1 MSMMASGPAFRIL
14 HLEDD
19 EADVRLVAIALKRS
33 GIPIE
38 LEVVHTKET
47 YLDALKERT
56 PDVVLADIRMPSL
69 SGMEALAIARAEY
82 PQIPFIL
89 VSGAVGE
96 EEAVDALKNG
106 ATDFVLKGNLVRL
119 GPVVKRAIREAEAMR
134 LSAML
139 TQKLAEYHE
148 RWASILESMPAGF
161 FGLDRD
167 YQITIA
173 NDVLGRLVGEPR
185 EALRGRSLWE
195 VFPEARDSA
204 FHDTFDQV
212 FTDGTPREFEGYY
225 DPLKG
230 WFEVHAF
237 PAGEGIAVYF
247 RDTTQSHLDRIER
260 ERASALYQAVVEQTP
275 AITYVIS
282 GSPKERHTEYISPQL
297 ETILG
302 VSPERWCS
310 DPRLWASLVHP
321 DDLELA
327 ETGHQRTFAD
337 GTRLDVIYRMQD
349 ATGGWRWISDQ
360 ARAIS
365 QGGETLVQ
373 GVMLDMTERAE
384 MEVAIE
390 ESEHRFRSL
399 VQGSNDVIAIIG
411 PDGIVNY
418 ISPAV
423 ERIGGFSPEEIVGS
437 SGLGFIHPDDRDAA
451 SRALSLLVER
461 GPGQEEVI
469 RARSLTQDGGWIWID
484 IKARNLLDDPS
495 INGIIINYSDITE
508 RMEHENLERQLRQAQ
523 KLEAVGRLAGGLAH
537 DFNNLLAVIVN
548 YSTFLEEDLSA
559 EDRKLEDVREIK
571 RAAEKGVALIRQ
583 VLTFSRTDPGSPR
596 VLDVNST
603 VHEVEGLLKRSIGE
617 DITLNVQCS
626 ENLWPVAIDPGHLEQ
641 VLMNL
646 SLNARDAMPG
656 GGTIGLKT
664 WNQAAPGPSN
674 GSTVIIEVSDEGIG
688 MNDEVQSNLFEP
700 FFTTKPMGRG
710 TGLGLATAYGI
721 VRQAGGTIEVESTEG
736 KGSTFRVAIPRSDRP
751 QHRER
756 KMAPEPP
763 ATGGTESILLVED
776 EDSVRRSIERIL
788 REAGYGVRSAESAAA
803 ALEILDAGFQPA
815 VVLSDVV
822 MPKAS
827 GPELS
832 EALRERGYRA
842 EVLFMSGYAG
852 DFLAERGLTHGA
864 PTVLQKPFTKAQ
876 LLNRIRE
883 TIESSSRA
891 TPSHSA
897 GSGVSR
903 PPQ

>member
-1 MSMMASGPAFRIL
+1 MTTDGNQTFTIL

-19 EADVRLVAIALKRS
+19 EADARLVAIALKRT
-33 GIPIE
+33 GVPVE
-38 LEVVHTKET
+38 LEVVNTKEA
-47 YLDALKERT
+47 YLEALQERT
-56 PDVVLADIRMPSL
+56 PDAILADMRIPSF
-69 SGMEALAIARAEY
+69 GGAEALAIARAEY
-82 PQIPFIL
+82 PQVPFIL
-89 VSGAVGE
+89 VSGAIGE
-96 EEAVDALKNG
+96 EEAVDTLKNG

-119 GPVVKRAIREAEAMR
+119 DPVVKRAIREAEAMR
-134 LSAML
+134 LSSRL
-139 TQKLAEYHE
+139 TQKLAEYHV

-167 YQITIA
+167 YRITIA
-173 NDVLGRLVGEPR
+173 NDVLGRLTGEPR
-185 EALRGRSLWE
+185 DALRGQFLWDL
-195 VFPEARDSA
+195 FPEARDSA
-204 FHDTFDQV
+204 FHDTYEQV
-212 FTDGTPREFEGYY
+212 FTDGTPRESEAYY
-225 DPLKG
+225 DPLKC
-230 WFEVHAF
+230 WFEVYAF

-247 RDTTQSHLDRIER
+247 RDTTQSHLDRAER
-260 ERASALYQAVVEQTP
+260 ERTSALYQAVVEQIP

-297 ETILG
+297 EAILG
-302 VSPERWCS
+302 ISPDRWRA

-327 ETGHQRTFAD
+327 ETSHQRTFAN

-349 ATGGWRWISDQ
+349 ATGDWHWISDQ

-423 ERIGGFSPEEIVGS
+423 EKIGGFSPEEIIGS

-461 GPGQEEVI
+461 GPGEEEDI
-469 RARSLTQDGGWIWID
+469 RARALTQDGGWIWID

-495 INGIIINYSDITE
+495 INGIVINYSDITE
-508 RMEHENLERQLRQAQ
+508 RMEHDNLERQLRQAQ
-523 KLEAVGRLAGGLAH
+523 KLEAIGRLAGGLAH

-548 YSTFLEEDLSA
+548 YSTFLEEDLA
-559 EDRKLEDVREIK
+559 PEHRKLEDVREIK
-571 RAAEKGVALIRQ
+571 RAAEKGVALTRQ
-583 VLTFSRTDPGSPR
+583 VLTFSRTDPGSPK

-617 DITLNVQCS
+617 DINLKVQCS
-626 ENLWPVAIDPGHLEQ
+626 ENLWPVAMDPGHLEQ

-664 WNQAAPGPSN
+664 WNQAAHGPSN
-674 GSTVIIEVSDEGIG
+674 GSKVMIEVSDEGIG
-688 MNDEVQSNLFEP
+688 MSDEIQSRLFEP

-721 VRQAGGTIEVESTEG
+721 VRQAGGTIEVESAEG

-751 QHRER
+751 QRREQE
-756 KMAPEPP
+756 MAPEPP
-763 ATGGTESILLVED
+763 AAGGTESIMLVED

-788 REAGYGVRSAESAAA
+788 REAGYGVRSAESAAT
-803 ALEILDAGFQPA
+803 ALGILDDGFRPA
-815 VVLSDVV
+815 VVLTDVV
-822 MPKAS
+822 MPKTS

-832 EALRERGYRA
+832 EALRERGSRA
-842 EVLFMSGYAG
+842 KVLFMSGYGG
-852 DFLAERGLTHGA
+852 DALVERGLTHGA
-864 PTVLQKPFTKAQ
+864 RAVLQKPFTKSQ
-876 LLNRIRE
+876 LLKRIRE
-883 TIESSSRA
+883 TIESASGNS
-891 TPSHSA
+891 PSHSA
-897 GSGVSR
+897 GSGVGLSS
-903 PPQ
+903 Q